1 MFSSIL
7 SLPCPVPVSSFL
19 PCLCHVS
26 PPSSVENV
34 KEVLKLVLDN
44 KGAVVA
50 TGELTVF
57 LDGLTVNQEQLLNGN
72 AATSTSEY
80 RCVSGCLF

>member
-1 MFSSIL
+1 
-7 SLPCPVPVSSFL
+7 
-19 PCLCHVS
+19 
-26 PPSSVENV
+26 VENV

-80 RCVSGCLF
+80 RCVCLF